1 MSFDGG
7 QRVTSIDRPVT
18 TKPALRK
25 LDSTLRQRVAPVV
38 MGTDGQPQPSYQQHQ
53 ASGAKYGPLGFAVLT
68 MSDSRTPETDT
79 SGQSIR
85 ESVMAAGHRVAR
97 YALVRDDPVQI
108 RPQLEAAL
116 DDPDVAIIVTNG
128 GTGISLRDNAYET
141 VAGML
146 DKRLDGFGELFR
158 MLSYAEI
165 GAAAMLSRAVG
176 GIARGKI
183 VFSLPGSTKAVKL
196 GMEKLI
202 LPQAGH
208 LYFEIRKHV

>member
-1 MSFDGG
+1 ME
-7 QRVTSIDRPVT
+7 
-18 TKPALRK
+18 
-25 LDSTLRQRVAPVV
+25 
-38 MGTDGQPQPSYQQHQ
+38 QPQPSFEQHQ
-53 ASGAKYGPLGFAVLT
+53 ASGAKHGPLGFAILT

-79 SGQSIR
+79 SGQFIR
-85 ESVMAAGHRVAR
+85 EAVTAAGHKVVR
-97 YALVRDDPVQI
+97 YALVKDDPLQI
-108 RPQLEAAL
+108 RSELQAAL
-116 DDPDVAIIVTNG
+116 ADREVAVIVTNG

-141 VAGML
+141 VVGLL

-158 MLSYAEI
+158 TLSYQEI

-176 GIARGKI
+176 GITRGKV

-208 LYFEIRKHV
+208 LYFELQKHQ